1 MPRLKADDTSADWE
15 DSSTTLSTGYQNAFE
30 AAWYLTSSRIWPLV
44 NSPRYGP
51 FVLGAVL
58 FAIVVSTVLLSPA
71 TDSHF
76 IYTDF

>member
-1 MPRLKADDTSADWE
+1 MIKPEDRGKDWE
-15 DSSTTLSTGYQNAFE
+15 DANTTLTTGYQNAFE
-30 AAWYLTSSRIWPLV
+30 QAWYLTSSRIWPIV
-44 NSPRYGP
+44 RSPRLGP

-58 FAIVVSTVLLSPA
+58 FAIIVSTVLLSPA

>member
-1 MPRLKADDTSADWE
+1 MPEPDEDTRDWE
-15 DSSTTLSTGYQNAFE
+15 DSTTALTTSYQGAFE

-44 NSPRYGP
+44 QSPRYGP

-58 FAIVVSTVLLSPA
+58 CAIVVAIVLLSPA

>member
-1 MPRLKADDTSADWE
+1 MQAGNGSPDWE
-15 DSSTTLSTGYQNAFE
+15 DSSTKLTTGYRGAFE
-30 AAWYLTSSRIWPLV
+30 AAWYLTASRIWPIV
-44 NSPRYGP
+44 KSPRYGP

-58 FAIVVSTVLLSPA
+58 FAIVVASVLFSPA